1 MLAITHHVIV
11 KAASLLAEIK
21 DFGDYCII
29 GDDVVIANDKVAEQY
44 LILMSSL
51 GLSINRQKSLESH
64 DFTEFAKKLKG
75 YNDLDYTPI
84 GAGLILQS
92 IRSKSYSLRYVH
104 ELVSKGLIS
113 LVTLKEQVLSSPK
126 FFGNRVKLML

>member
-1 MLAITHHVIV
+1 VIV
-11 KAASLLAEIK
+11 RAASILAGKK
-21 DFGDYCII
+21 DFMDYCIL
-29 GDDVVIANDKVAEQY
+29 GDDVVIANTEVAEQY

-51 GLSINRQKSLESH
+51 GLQINRQKSIESK

-75 YNDLDYTPI
+75 FEKLDYSPI

-104 ELVSKGLIS
+104 ELVSKGLVS
-113 LVTLKEQVLSSPK
+113 LVTLKEQLTASPK
-126 FFGNRVKLML
+126 FFRGRLKLML